1 MGNSSQTVEASAP
14 TPTPIGIRPAWFRL
28 LVPSV
33 ADLIFIVLLI
43 ALTCGALAPRLLK
56 DAGTGWHIRNGQQ
69 ILHTHSITRTDSF
82 SYTMQ
87 GQPWYAWEWLY
98 DVLIAGIYQWL
109 GLNGV
114 VFLTGVVIAATFA
127 IVLRLP
133 LRLGANLPVSVILVM
148 LAAGASTIHFFAL
161 PHLLSWLLAGIW
173 VQLLGGSGGVFE
185 IVW

>member
-1 MGNSSQTVEASAP
+1 MGISSQTVDASVP
-14 TPTPIGIRPAWFRL
+14 TSTPIRTPPAWFRFL
-28 LVPSV
+28 IPSV
-33 ADLIFIVLLI
+33 ADLIFIVLLF

-69 ILHTHSITRTDSF
+69 ILQTHSITRTDSF
-82 SYTMQ
+82 SYTLR

-98 DVLIAGIYQWL
+98 DVAIAGIYQWL

-133 LRLGANLPVSVILVM
+133 LRRGANLPVSVILVM
-148 LAAGASTIHFFAL
+148 LAVGA
-161 PHLLSWLLAGIW
+161 
-173 VQLLGGSGGVFE
+173 
-185 IVW
+185 